1 MISISCKKLAKKSQE
16 QSSDYLEK
24 FLSLIKPY
32 ILPHKWEDVHKQARA
47 FAGGKAAGR
56 NTLIVPAESRR
67 AGGGGSELTIESIQI
82 GPGILRREGPYII
95 SPVHLTH
102 EGIANR
108 TLKMW
113 DQIYDP
119 EGIDG
124 IHSFEGRPITRS
136 HPPFGGADETT
147 PTLGKLRNVTADTEK
162 KRADCE
168 AWLVEKRL
176 TGKEL
181 DALNSGQQVP
191 GSIGYR
197 SAKTYLDVPKLWDDG
212 SEYDAE
218 IKAPLFGDHYAMLGE
233 NEEPACPICG
243 FNVPKE
249 QLETHSNECK
259 LMNRKHEHANDTGS
273 AGSGDTIMVELS
285 EKVPAQPD
293 MKAIFAEALKPLTVK
308 LAQIEAKVATFEKN
322 TTEREKKEAEAA
334 KQKKEEELEL
344 DPAITEALEPV
355 TGKLAQVEKEMATL
369 KSEIK
374 GRVDKETARIDAEQK
389 AEFKKGLNAAS
400 AAEVETLW
408 PEVKGLNP
416 VQYESWKKENKGKLL
431 TEHESK
437 TLKGQKTGAA
447 VGGSAATEARQK
459 MIKARNI
466 KLGYAKE

>member
-1 MISISCKKLAKKSQE
+1 LKRRCTNRLLVSEVIFISCKKLAKKNAQE
-16 QSSDYLEK
+16 QSSDYLGK
-24 FLSLIKPY
+24 FLELIKPY

-56 NTLIVPAESRR
+56 NKLITPAESL
-67 AGGGGSELTIESIQI
+67 AGDEGGGAPGSELTIESIQI

-102 EGIANR
+102 EGVANR
-108 TLKMW
+108 TLKKW

-147 PTLGKLRNVTADTEK
+147 PTLGKLRNVIADTEK

-181 DALNSGQQVP
+181 DALNTGQQVP

-197 SAKTYLDVPKLWDDG
+197 SAKTYLDAPKRWDDG
-212 SEYDAE
+212 NEYDAE

-249 QLETHSNECK
+249 QLEIHSNECK
-259 LMNRKHEHANDTGS
+259 LMNRKHEHDNDTGS
-273 AGSGDTIMVELS
+273 KAGSGDTDTMS
-285 EKVPAQPD
+285 EVDIPAQPD
-293 MKAIFAEALKPLTVK
+293 IKSVLDESLKP
-308 LAQIEAKVATFEKN
+308 
-322 TTEREKKEAEAA
+322 
-334 KQKKEEELEL
+334 
-344 DPAITEALEPV
+344 ITETMTKFGTAFEDLSKRLATVEGANK
-355 TGKLAQVEKEMATL
+355 TLTETIQKEKADAATKLDT
-369 KSEIK
+369 
-374 GRVDKETARIDAEQK
+374 EQK
-389 AEFKKGLNAAS
+389 AEFKEGLNAK
-400 AAEVETLW
+400 AAVDVDILW
-408 PEVKGLNP
+408 KEVKDLNP
-416 VQYESWKKENKGKLL
+416 VQFKAWEKKNPDKLL
-431 TEHESK
+431 TVHESK

-459 MIKARNI
+459 MIAARN
-466 KLGYAKE
+466 KTLGYTKE